1 MIPRSLDSTT
11 DQPEQRR
18 SKPGRAADM
27 PARRAWRLVMT
38 YGRPPYFVISFVISY
53 AVAQQGVISYAV
65 AQQGVWANLTLI
77 GRAS

>member
-11 DQPEQRR
+11 DQPEQR
-18 SKPGRAADM
+18 SAKPGHAADM

-38 YGRPPYFVISFVISY
+38 YGRPPYFVISY
-53 AVAQQGVISYAV
+53 AVG
-65 AQQGVWANLTLI
+65 QQGVWANLTLI